1 MRIGRSLVIAVLAA
15 VSGALC
21 TVPAAAAPVGLD
33 GSYGSGGLVKLV
45 PPLPSGLHPVLYP
58 LIKAVFARGGSAYA
72 TEAVSTCEFTYS
84 VGSCQHGIRL
94 FRYDKNGAVD
104 FAFGDSGSVTLPDRT
119 ELITADAGGRALVAV
134 GTKPGGRVERLL
146 PSGRPDTSFG
156 RSGSV
161 GLKGF
166 KGLISFLAPAGRG
179 RILVGVS
186 EGLPEASEAPA
197 RRLTLFRLLPNGR
210 LDRSFAGDG
219 RGSYALALPYVE
231 TRFAIDRRGSI
242 LILGGLCCEGFRP
255 LYRISPKGKLD
266 TGFDANARGALQRLN
281 AFSQPE
287 PAALVSRPDG
297 GVEILGAT
305 GGIYLNPKTAQGF
318 ELRLR
323 ADGRLEKR
331 FGERG
336 ARSLPLPIAA
346 ASPGV
351 GGGTVAVAK
360 VEEAVTVLRLL
371 ADGAPDPA
379 FGGGSGIQVPQP
391 GFGIEVQPLA
401 GARVGL
407 FGNGFRLC
415 SEPTCVNMPYLA
427 RFIEASPSRSAS
439 KKGDRA

>member
-1 MRIGRSLVIAVLAA
+1 VIGRSLVITVLI
-15 VSGALC
+15 VISGAIC
-21 TVPAAAAPVGLD
+21 TLPAAAAPVGLD
-33 GSYGSGGLVKLV
+33 ASYGSGGLVQLV
-45 PPLPSGLHPVLYP
+45 PPLPSGLHPVRYP
-58 LIKAVFARGGSAYA
+58 LMKAVFARSGSAYA
-72 TEAVSTCEFTYS
+72 TEAVSTCEFEYRI
-84 VGSCQHGIRL
+84 GSCQHGVKL
-94 FRYDKNGAVD
+94 FRYDKNGAID
-104 FAFGDSGSVTLPDRT
+104 FAFGDSGSVALPYRT
-119 ELITADAGGRALVAV
+119 ELIAADARGRPLAAIRTKTGGRI
-134 GTKPGGRVERLL
+134 ERLL
-146 PSGRPDTSFG
+146 PSGRPDRSFG
-156 RSGSV
+156 RGGSV

-179 RILVGVS
+179 RILVAVS
-186 EGLPEASEAPA
+186 EDLPKAPEAPA
-197 RRLTLFRLLPNGR
+197 RRLTLFRLLPNGG

-219 RGSYALALPYVE
+219 RGSYTLAFSYFE

-255 LYRISPKGKLD
+255 IYRISPKGKLD
-266 TGFDANARGALQRLN
+266 TAFDANARGALERLN
-281 AFSQPE
+281 AFARPE

-297 GVEILGAT
+297 GVEVLGAT
-305 GGIYLNPKTAQGF
+305 GGIYFNPSAAQGF

-351 GGGTVAVAK
+351 GGGTIAVAR
-360 VEEAVTVLRLL
+360 VEETVTVLRLL

-379 FGGGSGIQVPQP
+379 FGGGSGIQIPQP
-391 GFGIEVQPLA
+391 GFGIQAQPLA

-427 RFIEASPSRSAS
+427 RFIEASPPRLAS
-439 KKGDRA
+439 KKGGRA

>member
-15 VSGALC
+15 VGGVVCAA
-21 TVPAAAAPVGLD
+21 PAAAAPVGLD
-33 GSYGSGGLVKLV
+33 ASYGSGGLVQLV
-45 PPLPSGLHPVLYP
+45 PPLPSGLHPVRYP

-72 TEAVSTCEFTYS
+72 TEAVSTCEFDYS

-94 FRYDKNGAVD
+94 FHYGKNGAVD
-104 FAFGDSGSVTLPDRT
+104 SAFGNSGSVALPYQT
-119 ELITADAGGRALVAV
+119 ELIAADAGGRALVAIRAKT
-134 GTKPGGRVERLL
+134 GRRVERLL
-146 PSGRPDTSFG
+146 PSGRPDRSFG
-156 RSGSV
+156 RGGSV
-161 GLKGF
+161 GLKGS
-166 KGLISFLAPAGRG
+166 KGPISFLAPAGRG

-186 EGLPEASEAPA
+186 EGLPEASAPA
-197 RRLTLFRLLPNGR
+197 QRLTLFRLLPNGR
-210 LDRSFAGDG
+210 LDRSFARDG
-219 RGSYALALPYVE
+219 RGSYALALSYFE

-255 LYRISPKGKLD
+255 VYRISPKGKLD

-281 AFSQPE
+281 AFARPE
-287 PAALVSRPDG
+287 PAALVPRPDG

-351 GGGTVAVAK
+351 GGGTIAVAK
-360 VEEAVTVLRLL
+360 VEETVTVLRLL

-391 GFGIEVQPLA
+391 GFGIEAQPLA

-407 FGNGFRLC
+407 FGSGFRLC
-415 SEPTCVNMPYLA
+415 SEPTCVSMPYLA
-427 RFIEASPSRSAS
+427 RFIEASPSRPAS
-439 KKGDRA
+439 KKGGRA

>member
-1 MRIGRSLVIAVLAA
+1 MRIGRSQVIAVLAVVVGVVCPALA
-15 VSGALC
+15 V
-21 TVPAAAAPVGLD
+21 AAPVGLD
-33 GSYGSGGLVKLV
+33 ASYGSGGLVHLV
-45 PPLPSGLHPVLYP
+45 PPLPSGLHPVRYP

-72 TEAVSTCEFTYS
+72 TEAVSTCEFDYS

-94 FRYDKNGAVD
+94 FRYGKNGPVD
-104 FAFGDSGSVTLPDRT
+104 SAFGDSGSVALPYRT
-119 ELITADAGGRALVAV
+119 ELIAADAGGRALVAIR
-134 GTKPGGRVERLL
+134 TKTGGRVERLL
-146 PSGRPDTSFG
+146 PSGRPDRSFG

-161 GLKGF
+161 GLKGS

-179 RILVGVS
+179 RILVGVN
-186 EGLPEASEAPA
+186 EGLPEAEYPA
-197 RRLTLFRLLPNGR
+197 QRLALFRLLPNGN
-210 LDRSFAGDG
+210 LDRSFARDG
-219 RGSYALALPYVE
+219 RGSYALAFPYQE
-231 TRFAIDRRGSI
+231 TRIVVDRRGSI

-255 LYRISPKGKLD
+255 IYRISPKGKLD
-266 TGFDANARGALQRLN
+266 TEFDANARGALQRLN
-281 AFSQPE
+281 AFARPE
-287 PAALVSRPDG
+287 PTALVPRPDG
-297 GVEILGAT
+297 GVDVLGAT

-351 GGGTVAVAK
+351 GGGTIAVAK
-360 VEEAVTVLRLL
+360 VEETVTVLRLL

-391 GFGIEVQPLA
+391 GFGIEAQPLA

-415 SEPTCVNMPYLA
+415 SEPTCVSMPYLA
-427 RFIEASPSRSAS
+427 RFIEASPSRPAS
-439 KKGDRA
+439 KKGGRA